1 MGDLA
6 LRTVNLNRER
16 ERKEVEL
23 FLHRFEL
30 ILEKDVEYTLAL
42 YDGEKLI
49 GTGSVS
55 GNVLKCIAI
64 DPNYQGEGMTNKLLS
79 NLMNYQYDRGRTR
92 LFIFTKP
99 VNKRIFQDMGFTEI
113 THINDTVSLL
123 ENDPKG
129 LSSFLDE
136 LKAKRR
142 EGKVISS
149 IVMNSNPFT
158 RGHQFLIEHV
168 SKNSDV
174 VHIFVVWEDRSIF
187 PNEVRYRLVRAG
199 TKHLPNVIIHQGKD
213 YIISNSTFPSYF
225 IKEKNSIV
233 KIHAQLDLKIFG
245 EFIAPVLGIN
255 RRYVGEEP
263 VDPVTNEYNTVMKS
277 LLPKYG
283 IEVFEVKRLE
293 FEGLVISASR
303 VRQAIKNDNVESI
316 KDMVPKSTYDF
327 LVSDEAK
334 PIIDRIKNL

>member
-99 VNKRIFQDMGFTEI
+99 VNKEYSRIW
-113 THINDTVSLL
+113 
-123 ENDPKG
+123 
-129 LSSFLDE
+129 
-136 LKAKRR
+136 A
-142 EGKVISS
+142 
-149 IVMNSNPFT
+149 
-158 RGHQFLIEHV
+158 
-168 SKNSDV
+168 
-174 VHIFVVWEDRSIF
+174 
-187 PNEVRYRLVRAG
+187 
-199 TKHLPNVIIHQGKD
+199 
-213 YIISNSTFPSYF
+213 
-225 IKEKNSIV
+225 
-233 KIHAQLDLKIFG
+233 
-245 EFIAPVLGIN
+245 
-255 RRYVGEEP
+255 
-263 VDPVTNEYNTVMKS
+263 
-277 LLPKYG
+277 LPK
-283 IEVFEVKRLE
+283 L
-293 FEGLVISASR
+293 
-303 VRQAIKNDNVESI
+303 
-316 KDMVPKSTYDF
+316 
-327 LVSDEAK
+327 
-334 PIIDRIKNL
+334 PI